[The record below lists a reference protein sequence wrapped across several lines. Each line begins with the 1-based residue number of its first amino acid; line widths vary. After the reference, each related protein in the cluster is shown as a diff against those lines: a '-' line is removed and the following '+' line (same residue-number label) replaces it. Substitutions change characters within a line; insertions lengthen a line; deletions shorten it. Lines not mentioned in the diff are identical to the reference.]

1 MKFHVFAS
9 VLLAG
14 FAAAQQ
20 EKLPSCAQPC
30 VNKYTTGDG
39 IAGCGQF
46 QFKCI
51 CSNQDFLDGIACC
64 LEDEC
69 DASGRAAAVKYAG
82 QICSSAGVDVPDEV
96 VCKNTTSTGTATDT
110 ATGTPT
116 ASSGSAA
123 TTSADSG
130 NGASRG
136 SAVGLLGAAMAVL
149 AAL

>member
-1 MKFHVFAS
+1 MKFYVFAY

-30 VNKYTTGDG
+30 INKYTTGDG

-46 QFKCI
+46 DFKCI
-51 CSNQDFLDGIACC
+51 CGNQDFLDGIACC

-96 VCKNTTSTGTATDT
+96 VCKNTTSTGT
-110 ATGTPT
+110 PT